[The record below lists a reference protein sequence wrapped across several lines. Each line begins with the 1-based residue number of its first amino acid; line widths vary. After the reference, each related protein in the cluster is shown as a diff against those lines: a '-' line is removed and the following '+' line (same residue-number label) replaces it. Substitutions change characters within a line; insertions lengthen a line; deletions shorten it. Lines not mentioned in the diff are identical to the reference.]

1 MPSSHS
7 VATCPCHWI
16 PSRSTP
22 HMLPRFAIL
31 LTLSLEEAANT
42 IRMTS
47 WQEQYCNNMV
57 WQREKERKEGQFQ
70 MRSRH
75 DADIITPQGGGWTIQ
90 FISFQ
95 IFGSFGFPFPKVSS
109 QFPFSMNNL
118 SLPCIYYFRCHLHL
132 STQQFI
138 LYNMSSV
145 FWKISFI
152 FLLQSIHKFLQFL
165 DQSYWSQSR
174 KSGGLFLACGC
185 MSISRS
191 PEVSGSN
198 VNTAWKDIHK
208 LLNISAQERGTKEW
222 LKSNPGFLVFGKTE
236 SNLFITLPKTVIEGT
251 WKHMPWLNVAVPE
264 VHEDI
269 PVRFLWSLAWT
280 QDIHKV
286 LIRKRTM

>member
-1 MPSSHS
+1 MMLILSH
-7 VATCPCHWI
+7 
-16 PSRSTP
+16 
-22 HMLPRFAIL
+22 PR
-31 LTLSLEEAANT
+31 
-42 IRMTS
+42 
-47 WQEQYCNNMV
+47 
-57 WQREKERKEGQFQ
+57 EG
-70 MRSRH
+70 
-75 DADIITPQGGGWTIQ
+75 AETIQ

-208 LLNISAQERGTKEW
+208 LLNISAQERGSKE
-222 LKSNPGFLVFGKTE
+222 
-236 SNLFITLPKTVIEGT
+236 
-251 WKHMPWLNVAVPE
+251 
-264 VHEDI
+264 
-269 PVRFLWSLAWT
+269 
-280 QDIHKV
+280 
-286 LIRKRTM
+286 

>member
-16 PSRSTP
+16 PSRNTP
-22 HMLPRFAIL
+22 HMLPDLQFCSPWVWKKQQTPSEWQADRN
-31 LTLSLEEAANT
+31 NT
-42 IRMTS
+42 ATIWSGSGKKR
-47 WQEQYCNNMV
+47 
-57 WQREKERKEGQFQ
+57 ERKDSSKWDQGMMLILSHPREG
-70 MRSRH
+70 
-75 DADIITPQGGGWTIQ
+75 AETIQ

-145 FWKISFI
+145 FWKISFL

-191 PEVSGSN
+191 PDVSGSN

-208 LLNISAQERGTKEW
+208 LLNISAQERGSKEW

-236 SNLFITLPKTVIEGT
+236 SNLFITLPKNVIEGT
-251 WKHMPWLNVAVPE
+251 WKHMPWLNVAAPE
-264 VHEDI
+264 VHEDTS
-269 PVRFLWSLAWT
+269 VRFLWSLAWT

-286 LIRKRTM
+286 LIRKRTV